1 MPSKPADT
9 AKVCSYCG
17 EAKGTHKCAGSP
29 STTAVGAGASGSAD
43 AACAS
48 GGGKVSSGG
57 TTMTSTNL
65 EDTQDAELVAALKA
79 ASSIASMS
87 TMKAPAPAAELQQGR
102 RQGGDDDSDA
112 ATAAT
117 GKARTSTS
125 FPIPKTAHGHPHAEP
140 LGPGV
145 AVQLTGLKN
154 KKELNGEFGIAGVE
168 DPATGRWTVV
178 MDDCNTSIRVKPGN
192 IAVLPPQHRNKED
205 HLTCFVCL
213 EQDGFVLP
221 LGCSCRGGTGA
232 HLSCSGQAAD
242 AKRADDPSG
251 LQAGSTSPYDTC
263 STCGQNYTGITSA
276 GLARRYFRRAGP
288 LASTYDPSEN
298 NGEELPE
305 SALAHRILA
314 SALSQARLDDI
325 AIVLQDAVLKMIADS
340 PNVNK
345 LHLIQQ
351 FAQLGGS
358 LQNQGNF
365 KRAIEVQSRALED
378 SIAFQ
383 GMADRET
390 RQLMMNQG
398 NAMRSVCNHE
408 KSCTLLKQAWDLYKE
423 HDGEDHIDTLNAQMN
438 YASTLMHFS
447 DHVLKA
453 EELMRDC
460 YTKHSRIYG
469 AEHQRTLITATNLYL
484 VLLRQSLSAAE
495 ATTFIVDI
503 DAIDDA
509 ALRAATLPPSPPE
522 LTVPPPLAHAASAD
536 PDAPAPTAA
545 VEGEPASA
553 DGLPLLAHVVAVS
566 RLSAPTAFLR
576 SLGFSAVAAHLCR
589 VCRF

>member
-1 MPSKPADT
+1 M
-9 AKVCSYCG
+9 
-17 EAKGTHKCAGSP
+17 
-29 STTAVGAGASGSAD
+29 
-43 AACAS
+43 
-48 GGGKVSSGG
+48 
-57 TTMTSTNL
+57 
-65 EDTQDAELVAALKA
+65 
-79 ASSIASMS
+79 
-87 TMKAPAPAAELQQGR
+87 
-102 RQGGDDDSDA
+102 
-112 ATAAT
+112 
-117 GKARTSTS
+117 
-125 FPIPKTAHGHPHAEP
+125 
-140 LGPGV
+140 
-145 AVQLTGLKN
+145 
-154 KKELNGEFGIAGVE
+154 
-168 DPATGRWTVV
+168 
-178 MDDCNTSIRVKPGN
+178 
-192 IAVLPPQHRNKED
+192 
-205 HLTCFVCL
+205 FVCC
-213 EQDGFVLP
+213 V
-221 LGCSCRGGTGA
+221 CCR
-232 HLSCSGQAAD
+232 
-242 AKRADDPSG
+242 
-251 LQAGSTSPYDTC
+251 
-263 STCGQNYTGITSA
+263 QNYTGITSA
-276 GLARRYFRRAGP
+276 GLARRYFRIAGP

-484 VLLRQSLSAAE
+484 VLLRQSLSESGGPIRGKAEKLSEGMELNKKTYQAKVRVLGYNHFSSLLSGKHYGTNLGSLGRHKEAVSILEQVYKIGIRENGKEHAQSLNTALSLVTLKFKLSCDVGILEWGVEAADKLEAEAWELGEETLALYTTIYGPDYQETKQMSAVLEMERMLSGLEDELMDIPPCPGCDDPNCKANQRRAAE
-495 ATTFIVDI
+495 
-503 DAIDDA
+503 
-509 ALRAATLPPSPPE
+509 SP
-522 LTVPPPLAHAASAD
+522 
-536 PDAPAPTAA
+536 
-545 VEGEPASA
+545 EP
-553 DGLPLLAHVVAVS
+553 
-566 RLSAPTAFLR
+566 
-576 SLGFSAVAAHLCR
+576 
-589 VCRF
+589 